1 MKKILFMI
9 LFCILGFVPKSFA
22 FHDLP
27 YSLPATP
34 PGAIETFSNYIQFY
48 DYQGYEYLIY
58 CSSTNDATT
67 YNTNNVVSGYY
78 APYYIS
84 FTNVSCNSSQYSYYQ
99 YNANT
104 NAWYYNLWNSGSV
117 FLDHTQSLANTVR
130 TTVNLKNISGT
141 LTLPSNFSAYGWSGS
156 TTISQNQIIVPAGTN
171 ITHSVSVARSPEA
184 GGGVASLSGEET
196 QPNCEAEDG
205 LLCGVCE
212 YNYCTGNVP
221 SNSTVK
227 FGAFPNSG
235 YAFAYWEWNGGSSSS
250 TANPETFTMSGD
262 LGLVAVFKRT
272 FRCAS
277 GDFYEPYDPQDPE
290 IYGDGECVT
299 YVRHETGADIYGNAN
314 TWYQGA
320 INAGYYTTAGPS
332 IPTGKDMNSAIIV
345 FGIVS
350 ESSFPTGHVGIVIN
364 KVDSTHLNIRDAN
377 WNLDGKLDEH
387 VIDVTNENY
396 NILGYI
402 YCTP

>member
-1 MKKILFMI
+1 MY
-9 LFCILGFVPKSFA
+9 VYYN
-22 FHDLP
+22 HD
-27 YSLPATP
+27 YN
-34 PGAIETFSNYIQFY
+34 SNL
-48 DYQGYEYLIY
+48 DY
-58 CSSTNDATT
+58 
-67 YNTNNVVSGYY
+67 V
-78 APYYIS
+78 
-84 FTNVSCNSSQYSYYQ
+84 FTNQ
-99 YNANT
+99 YNAQYFYINSPNYMYLGT
-104 NAWYYNLWNSGSV
+104 FYQSHNSGNNSMDANATAIAAGYYSSSRD
-117 FLDHTQSLANTVR
+117 LYNQEHTAIVIPN
-130 TTVNLKNISGT
+130 
-141 LTLPSNFSAYGWSGS
+141 TLPRQLH
-156 TTISQNQIIVPAGTN
+156 TT
-171 ITHSVSVARSPEA
+171 RSPET
-184 GGGVASLSGEET
+184 GGGVASLPDGVNSG
-196 QPNCEAEDG
+196 
-205 LLCGVCE
+205 CGTAGNICCGMTGYDDSCQVDFV
-212 YNYCTGNVP
+212 YNSNVVLKGFH
-221 SNSTVK
+221 ND
-227 FGAFPNSG
+227 G
-235 YAFAYWEWNGGSSSS
+235 YAFYRWTWNNGAN
-250 TANPETFTMSGD
+250 TATDNPHTFTMSGA
-262 LGLVAVFKRT
+262 LGVTGEFKKT

-332 IPTGKDMNSAIIV
+332 IPTGKDMSSAIIV

-402 YCTP
+402 YCNP